1 MSSSSQEER
10 GYGGDLKH
18 GETYKEV
25 MHDHD
30 IARVTTQDARHHA
43 QLTEEELVVEKKL
56 RRKIDSLIMP
66 LVIMVYLMNYID
78 RNNFAA
84 AKLQGLVKDLHL
96 VGNEYE
102 LGLSILFVGYVL
114 MQVPSNLLLNFSGRP
129 SWYIGFFV
137 IAWGLVSLL
146 TSQVKNAGD
155 IIACRFILGL
165 VEAPFFAGVL
175 FYLSKWY
182 TKGELNLRMSIFYSG
197 SLLSGAFGNLI
208 AAGILH
214 GLAGKNGLSAW
225 QWLYIIEGT
234 ITIAIGIVIVF
245 VLPDFP
251 HTWKLL
257 SPEMKHVAN
266 RRMAVDAA
274 DSDIDEAGG
283 MSQIRGM
290 KLAFT
295 DPKTYVLAIMYHG
308 TTGAAG
314 FQNFF
319 PTLTKTLGYNS
330 TISLILVAPPYIF
343 MVLWSLGH
351 SMASDKIG
359 NRFWFFIYPIP
370 LTIIGALI
378 FMYVNDFGGRYF
390 SLFLLVFVFATNGT
404 IYAWIA
410 NAIPRPPAKRAA
422 ALAFVNSIGNA
433 ASIWT
438 PFTYNDSQAPHYVI
452 AMWINIALVVMA
464 AIGACVLRWLL
475 TRDNN
480 RLARM
485 ADGDAT
491 LTEADMAHL
500 RKTAELE
507 GIDVATARQLQKSYR
522 YVMDSCDDSAG

>member
-1 MSSSSQEER
+1 MSSSSQEEK
-10 GYGGDLKH
+10 GYGGGLKNN
-18 GETYKEV
+18 
-25 MHDHD
+25 D
-30 IARVTTQDARHHA
+30 IAYDEHLRDTDVVAKVSTREAQHHA
-43 QLTEEELVVEKKL
+43 QLTEEELVIQKKL
-56 RRKIDSLIMP
+56 RRKIDTLIMP
-66 LVIMVYLMNYID
+66 LVITVYLMNYID
-78 RNNFAA
+78 RNNYAA
-84 AKLQGLVKDLHL
+84 ARLQGLEKDLNL
-96 VGNEYE
+96 KGDQYQ

-114 MQVPSNLLLNFSGRP
+114 MQVPSNLLLNVSGRP

-146 TSQVKNAGD
+146 TSQVKTAGD

-165 VEAPFFAGVL
+165 VEAPFFAGIL

-182 TKGELNLRMSIFYSG
+182 TKGELNLRMSIFYAG
-197 SLLSGAFGNLI
+197 SLLSGAFGSLI

-214 GLAGKNGLSAW
+214 GLAGKQGLSAW
-225 QWLYIIEGT
+225 QWLYIIEGS
-234 ITIAIGIVIVF
+234 ITMAIGVVIVF

-266 RRMAVDAA
+266 RRMAIDAA
-274 DSDIDEAGG
+274 DTDIDEAGG

-319 PTLTKTLGYNS
+319 PTLTKTLGFDS
-330 TISLILVAPPYIF
+330 TISLVLVAPPYIF
-343 MVLWSLGH
+343 MVIWSLCHGI
-351 SMASDKIG
+351 ASDKVG
-359 NRFWFFIYPIP
+359 NRFWFFLYPIP
-370 LTIIGALI
+370 LTIIGALL
-378 FMYVNDFGGRYF
+378 FMFVDGFGGRYF

-438 PFTYNDSQAPHYVI
+438 PFTYNATDAPHYVTP
-452 AMWINIALVVMA
+452 MGINIALLGA
-464 AIGACVLRWLL
+464 AGIGACVLRWLL
-475 TRDNN
+475 VRDNA
-480 RLARM
+480 RLERM
-485 ADGDAT
+485 ANMDAT
-491 LTEADMAHL
+491 LTEADLAHL
-500 RKTAELE
+500 RKTAETE
-507 GIDVATARQLQKSYR
+507 GIDISAARQLQKSYR
-522 YVMDSCDDSAG
+522 YMI

>member
-1 MSSSSQEER
+1 
-10 GYGGDLKH
+10 
-18 GETYKEV
+18 
-25 MHDHD
+25 
-30 IARVTTQDARHHA
+30 
-43 QLTEEELVVEKKL
+43 
-56 RRKIDSLIMP
+56 
-66 LVIMVYLMNYID
+66 MNYID
-78 RNNFAA
+78 RNNYAA
-84 AKLQGLVKDLHL
+84 AKLQGLVKDLDL
-96 VGNEYE
+96 KGDQYQ

-182 TKGELNLRMSIFYSG
+182 TKSELNLRMSIFYSG

-214 GLAGKNGLSAW
+214 GLAGKRGLSAW

-234 ITIAIGIVIVF
+234 ITMAIGVVIVF

-251 HTWKLL
+251 HTWRAL

-274 DSDIDEAGG
+274 DADIDEAGG
-283 MSQIRGM
+283 MSQVKGM
-290 KLAFT
+290 KAAFADPRTYILA
-295 DPKTYVLAIMYHG
+295 VMYHC

-319 PTLTKTLGYNS
+319 PTLTKTLGYDS
-330 TISLILVAPPYIF
+330 TISLVLVAPPYIF
-343 MVLWSLGH
+343 MVIWSCSHGIV
-351 SMASDKIG
+351 SDKVG
-359 NRFWFFIYPIP
+359 NRFWFFLYPVP
-370 LTIIGALI
+370 LVIAGALI
-378 FMYVNDFGGRYF
+378 FMFVDNFGGRYF
-390 SLFLLVFVFATNGT
+390 SLFLLVFIFATNGT
-404 IYAWIA
+404 IYSWIA

-422 ALAFVNSIGNA
+422 ALAFVNSVGNA

-438 PFTYNDSQAPHYVI
+438 PFTYNDSDAPHYVV
-452 AMWINIALVVMA
+452 AMGINIALVGA
-464 AIGACVLRWLL
+464 AGIGAVLLRFILM
-475 TRDNN
+475 RQNA
-480 RLARM
+480 RLQRLEDV
-485 ADGDAT
+485 DGELSAK
-491 LTEADMAHL
+491 DMAHL
-500 RKTAELE
+500 EKTASME
-507 GIDVATARQLQKSYR
+507 GISVAAARQLQKGYR
-522 YVMDSCDDSAG
+522 YVSCSCSSSQSEFTVDVLVRRYMI